1 VHRDTRYDAMIPQE
15 LIKKIRQIQ
24 IYTSRMVDASFTGQY
39 ESVFKGRGMQFDE
52 VREYTPGD
60 DIRTID
66 WNVTARTG
74 KPYIKRF
81 VEEREMT
88 VIFAVDLSASGD
100 FGTINKAKNELAAE
114 FCAVMAFAAAKNND
128 KVGLLIFAD
137 QIELYIPPKK
147 GISHMLR
154 LIRELLY
161 FKMPKRKTDI
171 SQALDYL
178 AKVVRKRATVFLVS
192 DFIEMDLAIL
202 PKGTPN
208 GANGTDFKK
217 PLGLLNKRHDVIAVS
232 VRDRAEIALP
242 GVGLIELTDA
252 ETGET
257 ILIDTSSRQFRNKYS
272 AACAQRFGELQNMLR
287 TINVDCISISTDK
300 PYIQDLVRFFHMRHR
315 RH

>member
-1 VHRDTRYDAMIPQE
+1 MIPQE
-15 LIKKIRQIQ
+15 LVKKIRQIQ
-24 IYTSRMVDASFTGQY
+24 IYTSRAVNTSFAGQY

-74 KPYIKRF
+74 RPYIKRF

-137 QIELYIPPKK
+137 EIELYIPPKK
-147 GISHMLR
+147 GMGHMLR

-161 FKMPKRKTDI
+161 YKMPKRKTDI
-171 SQALDYL
+171 NQALDYL
-178 AKVVRKRATVFLVS
+178 ARVVRKRATVFLVS
-192 DFIEMDLAIL
+192 DFIE
-202 PKGTPN
+202 
-208 GANGTDFKK
+208 TDFKK
-217 PLGLLNKRHDVIAVS
+217 PLSLLNKRHDVIAVS
-232 VRDRAEIALP
+232 VRDRAETALP
-242 GVGLIELTDA
+242 SVGLIEFTDA

-257 ILIDTSSRQFRNKYS
+257 ILVDTSSRQFRNKYS
-272 AACAQRFGELQNMLR
+272 ATCAQRFGELQNMLR
-287 TINVDCISISTDK
+287 TTNVDCISINTDK
-300 PYIQDLVRFFHMRHR
+300 SYIQDLVRFFHMRHR

>member
-1 VHRDTRYDAMIPQE
+1 MIPPE
-15 LIKKIRQIQ
+15 LIKKIRQIE
-24 IYTSRMVDASFTGQY
+24 IYTSKMVDASFAGQY
-39 ESVFKGRGMQFDE
+39 ESVFKGRGMVFDE

-88 VIFAVDLSASGD
+88 VVFAVDLSASGD

-137 QIELYIPPKK
+137 QVELYIPPKK

-161 FKMPKRKTDI
+161 FKIPKRKTNI
-171 SQALDYL
+171 SRALDYL

-192 DFIEMDLAIL
+192 DFIE
-202 PKGTPN
+202 
-208 GANGTDFKK
+208 TDFKK
-217 PLGLLNKRHDVIAVS
+217 PLSLLNKRHDVIAVS
-232 VRDRAEIALP
+232 VRDRAEIAMP
-242 GVGLIELTDA
+242 SVGLIELADA
-252 ETGET
+252 ETGEIT
-257 ILIDTSSRQFRNKYS
+257 LVDTSSTQFRKKYS
-272 AACAQRFGELQNMLR
+272 STSAQRFDNLTNMLR
-287 TINVDCISISTDK
+287 TINVDCINIGTDK

-315 RH
+315 RR

>member
-1 VHRDTRYDAMIPQE
+1 MMIPQE
-15 LIKKIRQIQ
+15 LIKKIRQIE
-24 IYTSRMVDASFTGQY
+24 IYTSRMVDASFAGQY
-39 ESVFKGRGMQFDE
+39 ESVFKGRGMEFDE

-60 DIRTID
+60 DVRTID

-74 KPYIKRF
+74 RPYIKRF

-100 FGTINKAKNELAAE
+100 FGTVNKAKNELAAE

-192 DFIEMDLAIL
+192 DFIE
-202 PKGTPN
+202 
-208 GANGTDFKK
+208 TDFKK
-217 PLGLLNKRHDVIAVS
+217 PLSLLNKRHDVIAVS

-242 GVGLIELTDA
+242 DVGLIELADA
-252 ETGET
+252 ETGEIT
-257 ILIDTSSRQFRNKYS
+257 LVDTSSRQFRNKYS
-272 AACAQRFGELQNMLR
+272 SISAQRFDHLKDMLR